1 MSVSAIGAK
10 GFVALAHG
18 DAEPCRNGL
27 LPEGKMAR
35 SLDQILKEEI
45 VRAFFAISYFD
56 LKTEQ
61 FQSLVNADVVV
72 TRRV

>member
-1 MSVSAIGAK
+1 VQKDLSPLRMATPN
-10 GFVALAHG
+10 L
-18 DAEPCRNGL
+18 PQRLCR
-27 LPEGKMAR
+27 GKDGS

-45 VRAFFAISYFD
+45 VRAFFRNLVFD